1 MNNLLK
7 IAVVL
12 GLFAAG
18 GFVVGIYADGDP
30 APVSTVAP
38 IPEFQDDPLGIVG
51 VDVRLGDSEPIV
63 LSLFIGG
70 PVSQPIFVYHY
81 VFVGTVQQGFLT
93 LDFSGDEAEFCYKEF
108 AVGANVPGCAGLS

>member
-18 GFVVGIYADGDP
+18 GFVVGIYAEGDP

-38 IPEFQDDPLGIVG
+38 IPEFQDDPAGIVG
-51 VDVRLGDSEPIV
+51 VDTRLSKPIV
-63 LSLFIGG
+63 LTLFIGG
-70 PVSQPIFVYHY
+70 RLGEPVFVYHY
-81 VFVGTVQQGFLT
+81 VFFLGPVQQAFLT
-93 LDFSGDEAEFCYKEF
+93 LDFPGNEAEFCYQEF
-108 AVGANVPGCAGLS
+108 AVGANVPDCVS